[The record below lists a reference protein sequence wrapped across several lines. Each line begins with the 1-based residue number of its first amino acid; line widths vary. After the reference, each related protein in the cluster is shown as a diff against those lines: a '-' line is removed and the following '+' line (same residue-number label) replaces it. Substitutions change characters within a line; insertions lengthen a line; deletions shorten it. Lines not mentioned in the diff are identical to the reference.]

1 MKNSLEGFKINE
13 DLEDNSNTSIISF
26 HDLLACE
33 EFRDAHEREDVATVE
48 QLLHSVGVDLTWG
61 YYPVSRLH
69 RPLSSSKVV
78 FGVVLIYIERLD
90 KEWLE
95 SGAASINAHIK
106 STKDKSVRA
115 EMMYMQDAYLGLD
128 KIETIYKGK

>member
-1 MKNSLEGFKINE
+1 MKNSLAGFKINE

-26 HDLLACE
+26 HDLLLCR
-33 EFRDAHEREDVATVE
+33 EFKEAHEREDVETVE
-48 QLLHSVGVDLTWG
+48 RLLYSVGVDLTWG

-90 KEWLE
+90 EEWLA
-95 SGAASINAHIK
+95 SGAASMNAHIK
-106 STKDKSVRA
+106 ATKDTTIKA

-128 KIETIYKGK
+128 KIKNICRNR